1 MNLLSD
7 IITYIRRIVK
17 TPSNTSLSDDLI
29 IDYCNRFWIS
39 DVDARMQLFDFK
51 TKYQFETIPG
61 ICDYNMPLY
70 SAQNEPGGQIISPF
84 PVYQGFMAPAYANGV
99 QMQYYTQRE
108 LFFRTYPN
116 FLEWNDQIAVGD
128 GTTTTFTFALPS
140 FAQVPV
146 TSPGPTGSIVTGII
160 PGHIDMTG
168 IIATGSTEDPIFTNI
183 FLNQPVPN
191 SSGTQATIPST
202 SVKSGVYI
210 TYTNA
215 NGSNTVVAD
224 SGQFLDRGVAHD
236 STDGDL
242 YGLLMIPGNAPN
254 GDLALGTQPGGTY
267 STTENTINYN
277 TGVVNVTFP
286 STAVPLAGSPINAQ
300 CAFYQPGLPRQVLF
314 YNNTLSI
321 RPPPN
326 TQYLIELDA
335 YLTPAAMLSSS
346 TAVPFAY
353 MAEYIARGAA
363 RKILSDT
370 GDWEQFA
377 AYEPL
382 FIEQERLVWKRSQ
395 RIITATRTATIF
407 SNGEGQGNV
416 GFNNSGQGGC

>member
-1 MNLLSD
+1 MD
-7 IITYIRRIVK
+7 I
-17 TPSNTSLSDDLI
+17 DG
-29 IDYCNRFWIS
+29 
-39 DVDARMQLFDFK
+39 RMQLFDFK

-70 SAQNEPGGQIISPF
+70 STQTEPGNQVISPF
-84 PVYQGFMAPAYANGV
+84 PLYQGFTAPAYANGV
-99 QMQYYTQRE
+99 QMQYYTLRE

-128 GTTTTFTFALPS
+128 GVTTTFTFALPS
-140 FAQVPV
+140 FAQIPV
-146 TSPGPTGSIVTGII
+146 TTGSNGPVVTGII

-168 IIATGSTEDPIFTNI
+168 IVASGSTEDPIFTTS
-183 FLNQPVPN
+183 FLTQSVPN
-191 SSGTQATIPST
+191 GVGLQATIPST

-215 NGSNTVVAD
+215 NGSNTVIAD
-224 SGQFLDRGVAHD
+224 SGQFLDRAVAGN

-242 YGLLMIPGNAPN
+242 YGLLMVPGNAPN
-254 GDLALGTQPGGTY
+254 GDVALGAQPGGTY
-267 STTENTINYN
+267 SVTQNTINYN
-277 TGVVNVTFP
+277 TGVINVTFP
-286 STAVPLAGSPINAQ
+286 TAPLAGSPINAQ

-346 TAVPFAY
+346 TAIPFAY

-370 GDWEQFA
+370 GDWEQFT
-377 AYEPL
+377 AYETL

-395 RIITATRTATIF
+395 RIVTSTRTATIF
-407 SNGEGQGNV
+407 SNGEGQGSV
-416 GFNNSGQGGC
+416 GFNNSGQGGA